1 MPAVGG
7 GTGVTR
13 AGPARAGDDGPE
25 QKPSIRPG
33 GHPAVQVYITADM
46 EGITGL
52 VDAID
57 VQPGGADYER
67 GRVLMTEDVNAA
79 IRGAVTAGASRVVVN
94 DAHGPMRNLL
104 PGELHPAARLVRGRP
119 KPMGMIEGLDDSF
132 DAVLCVGYHSRAG
145 TLGVLSHSFMGHEI
159 EDMWIDNDP
168 VGEIGMVHATAAALG
183 VPVVLLTGDDAACAE
198 MTAWDPGVA
207 TVSVKAVRGRFAAD
221 LMPVPQAREAIER
234 AARDALQAAA
244 GTAAAPAAAPAH
256 PARRGPADQVT
267 LAVRWQSASV
277 ADMLLGIP
285 GVTLRD
291 SRTVQV
297 TGLMPGLLRLFSLF
311 ISVAIPMSGQQPY
324 C

>member
-1 MPAVGG
+1 M
-7 GTGVTR
+7 
-13 AGPARAGDDGPE
+13 
-25 QKPSIRPG
+25 
-33 GHPAVQVYITADM
+33 QVYITADM

-79 IRGAVTAGASRVVVN
+79 IRGAVAAGASRVLVN

-159 EDMWIDNDP
+159 EDMWLDSDP

-207 TVSVKAVRGRFAAD
+207 TVSVKTVRGRFAAD

-234 AARDALQAAA
+234 AAREALQAAA
-244 GTAAAPAAAPAH
+244 GTTAAPVATPPH
-256 PARRGPADQVT
+256 RTRRAPADQVT

-297 TGLMPGLLRLFSLF
+297 TGTMPGLLRLFSLF
-311 ISVAIPMSGQQPY
+311 ISVAIPMSGQGPY